1 MRHTMYDI
9 LEQFQKYI
17 YHPHNYSKYCPL
29 SPNEQVLLYY
39 FEHLDNI
46 DQYTLLK
53 YMYTKLNN

>member
-1 MRHTMYDI
+1 MYDI
-9 LEQFQKYI
+9 LEQFQEYI
-17 YHPHNYSKYCPL
+17 YHPHNYSKYCTL

-53 YMYTKLNN
+53 YMYAKLNN